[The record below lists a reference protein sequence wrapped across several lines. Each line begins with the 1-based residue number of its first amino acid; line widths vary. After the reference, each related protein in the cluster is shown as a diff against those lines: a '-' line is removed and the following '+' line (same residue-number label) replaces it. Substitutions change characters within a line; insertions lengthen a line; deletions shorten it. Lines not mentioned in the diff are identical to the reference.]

1 MSAVH
6 PTLLPPTSG
15 RTNLVVNLDLVSGR
29 SFSDDDI
36 PGRLDHGHA
45 VGIQEL
51 SVAFPAF
58 SELELEAPFLV
69 KNLREE
75 ERIK

>member
-1 MSAVH
+1 MSVVQ
-6 PTLLPPTSG
+6 PTPLPSISG
-15 RTNLVVNLDLVSGR
+15 RTNLIVNLDLVSGR
-29 SFSDDDI
+29 PFSDNDI
-36 PGRLDHGHA
+36 PGRLDHGYA

-69 KNLREE
+69 KNLRTE

>member
-1 MSAVH
+1 MSVVQ
-6 PTLLPPTSG
+6 PTPLPSISG
-15 RTNLVVNLDLVSGR
+15 RTNLIVNLDLVSGR

-36 PGRLDHGHA
+36 PGRLDHGYA